1 MNIFFDLDGT
11 LLDSMPMW
19 NNLERDFVES
29 YGKEIDNE
37 SLWLLNSL
45 TEKEMIKYLR
55 DVLEIDFNYEEIE
68 NFFERKL
75 FCGYSRDLKL
85 RKDVLETLD
94 YLKSK
99 GHNLSLATM
108 TDYKYCKL
116 AIERF
121 SLNDYLDFILAP
133 DLIDHSKSSPKFFEY
148 GLKKYNNNEKSY
160 LVDDASYALKVARK
174 ANIIP
179 IAIEDKNGRK
189 ILIWLRAYLILP

>member
-1 MNIFFDLDGT
+1 
-11 LLDSMPMW
+11 MPMW

-85 RKDVLETLD
+85 RERCFRDFRLSKVKGSQSIACD
-94 YLKSK
+94 YDRLQ
-99 GHNLSLATM
+99 
-108 TDYKYCKL
+108 
-116 AIERF
+116 
-121 SLNDYLDFILAP
+121 ILQ
-133 DLIDHSKSSPKFFEY
+133 
-148 GLKKYNNNEKSY
+148 
-160 LVDDASYALKVARK
+160 AR
-174 ANIIP
+174 
-179 IAIEDKNGRK
+179 
-189 ILIWLRAYLILP
+189 Y